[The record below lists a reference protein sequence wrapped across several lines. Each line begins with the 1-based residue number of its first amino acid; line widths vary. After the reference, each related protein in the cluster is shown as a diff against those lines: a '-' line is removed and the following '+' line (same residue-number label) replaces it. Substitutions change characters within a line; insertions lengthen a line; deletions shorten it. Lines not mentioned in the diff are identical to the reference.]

1 MTIEQ
6 AILEKVRSLPHER
19 QQQVLNFAEF
29 LVQKSQAM
37 TTEERAI
44 AALKTLPPDKQQK
57 ALNFIESLQTK
68 LQQSSGQE
76 ISVLEVAGDL
86 IGAVEGSGDLSTNPK
101 YMEGFGQ

>member
-6 AILEKVRSLPHER
+6 AILEKVRSLPPER

-44 AALKTLPPDKQQK
+44 AALKTLPLDK
-57 ALNFIESLQTK
+57 
-68 LQQSSGQE
+68 
-76 ISVLEVAGDL
+76 
-86 IGAVEGSGDLSTNPK
+86 
-101 YMEGFGQ
+101 